1 MTSFLCRHKL
11 PGSPFFCAS
20 DRSSD
25 ALCGAFEYARIER
38 PEDLP
43 PADPK
48 IVDVAVLD
56 MNHGWPNLGH
66 DSLIHSL
73 LDTACELLPL
83 AEETGVR
90 VRALSFDVR
99 RAGVIPETPGDRFSL
114 YLGTGGP
121 GHLDPHEN
129 DGVSEFSQG
138 IHEDP
143 SWQKPLYRLF
153 DRVMDD
159 EAAALLAVCHTFGV
173 MCHWSGLARPVL
185 RGPEKGGKST
195 GVLENVLAPEAQE
208 HPWFQRFG
216 EELETDS
223 RLRILDNRLF
233 DLIPDS
239 SSFPSSTTPIG
250 WETLGVGGPQ
260 GEAITMLEF
269 ARDTSGAMP
278 RVFGVNHH
286 PEIVDRARQL
296 VILEQKLERGE
307 VDAQWVAE
315 RREALTRTFPDE
327 DSDVRLQRT
336 SDFTLLGPL
345 RFHLW
350 RQMRLR
356 LESLGHGGTGLHE
369 DRAAQGLPLMKGTT
383 ERPPSRLPIL
393 EVTQP

>member
-11 PGSPFFCAS
+11 PGSPHFCAS
-20 DRSSD
+20 DRPSD
-25 ALCGAFEYARIER
+25 APCGAFEYARIER

-43 PADPK
+43 AADPK

-66 DSLIHSL
+66 DSLVHAL
-73 LDTACELLPL
+73 LDTACELLPI

-99 RAGVIPETPGDRFSL
+99 RTGMIPEAPGGRFSL

-129 DGVSEFSQG
+129 DGVSAFSQG
-138 IHEDP
+138 IREDP
-143 SWQKPLYRLF
+143 SWQAPLYRLF
-153 DRVMDD
+153 DHVMDD
-159 EAAALLAVCHTFGV
+159 DTAALLAVCHTFGV

-208 HPWFQRFG
+208 HPWFHRLG
-216 EELETDS
+216 EELDEEG
-223 RLRILDNRLF
+223 RMRILDNRLF
-233 DLIPDS
+233 DLIPDGS
-239 SSFPSSTTPIG
+239 PFPSSTTPIG

-260 GEAITMLEF
+260 GDAITMLEL
-269 ARDTSGAMP
+269 ARDKAGVMP

-315 RREALTRTFPDE
+315 RREVLTRTFPHE

-336 SDFTLLGPL
+336 SDYTLLGPL

-356 LESLGHGGTGLHE
+356 LESLGHGTAGLHE
-369 DRAAQGLPLMKGTT
+369 DRAAQGLPGMD
-383 ERPPSRLPIL
+383 RSPSRLPIL
-393 EVTQP
+393 EAHP

>member
-11 PGSPFFCAS
+11 PGSPHFCAS
-20 DRSSD
+20 DRPSD

-43 PADPK
+43 AADPK

-66 DSLIHSL
+66 DSLVHAL

-99 RAGVIPETPGDRFSL
+99 RAGVIPEIPGDRFSL

-121 GHLDPHEN
+121 GHLDPREN

-138 IHEDP
+138 IHEDA

-159 EAAALLAVCHTFGV
+159 DTAALLAVCHTFGV

-216 EELETDS
+216 EELEPDS

-269 ARDTSGAMP
+269 ARDTSGVMP

-315 RREALTRTFPDE
+315 RREALTRTFPQE

-336 SDFTLLGPL
+336 SDYTLLGPL

-356 LESLGHGGTGLHE
+356 LESLGHGATGLHE
-369 DRAAQGLPLMKGTT
+369 ERAAQGLSGMD
-383 ERPPSRLPIL
+383 RPPSPLPIL
-393 EVTQP
+393 EVTPS

>member
-11 PGSPFFCAS
+11 PGSPHFCAS
-20 DRSSD
+20 DRPSD
-25 ALCGAFEYARIER
+25 APCGAFEYARIER

-43 PADPK
+43 AADPK

-66 DSLIHSL
+66 DSLVHAL
-73 LDTACELLPL
+73 LDTACELLPV

-99 RAGVIPETPGDRFSL
+99 RTGMIPEAPGGRFSL

-143 SWQKPLYRLF
+143 SWQAPLYRLF
-153 DRVMDD
+153 DRVVDD
-159 EAAALLAVCHTFGV
+159 DTAALLAVCHTFGV

-195 GVLENVLAPEAQE
+195 GVLENVLAPEAQD
-208 HPWFQRFG
+208 HPWFYRLG
-216 EELETDS
+216 EELDEEG
-223 RLRILDNRLF
+223 RIRILDNRLF
-233 DLIPDS
+233 DLIPDR

-260 GEAITMLEF
+260 GDAITMLEF
-269 ARDTSGAMP
+269 ARDTTGVMP

-307 VDAQWVAE
+307 VDAPWVAE
-315 RREALTRTFPDE
+315 RREALTRTFPHE

-336 SDFTLLGPL
+336 SNYTLLGPL

-356 LESLGHGGTGLHE
+356 LESLGHGTAGLHE
-369 DRAAQGLPLMKGTT
+369 DRAAQGLPVV
-383 ERPPSRLPIL
+383 ERSPSRLPIL
-393 EVTQP
+393 EAHP